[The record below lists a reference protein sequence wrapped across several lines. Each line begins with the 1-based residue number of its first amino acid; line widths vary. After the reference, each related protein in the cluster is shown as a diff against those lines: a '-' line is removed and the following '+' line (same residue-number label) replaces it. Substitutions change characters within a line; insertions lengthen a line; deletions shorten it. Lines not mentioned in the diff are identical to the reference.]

1 MATRPT
7 LRGMADVRAFF
18 RTNPT
23 PIHFVGPTA
32 FNLLG
37 LDRWVR
43 SLYYVNYYDSFQ
55 NHHPRVFVPHERPYR
70 AFDVGRG
77 DLQLPA
83 RPQGGASPSSSSRGR
98 AARRRS

>member
-1 MATRPT
+1 
-7 LRGMADVRAFF
+7 MADVRAFF

-70 AFDVGRG
+70 AFESAEEICNYLLGHKEVVAPSSGRG
-77 DLQLPA
+77 P
-83 RPQGGASPSSSSRGR
+83 